1 MERCGCGVGARRG
14 SQVTRD
20 AGRTGPDRSG
30 ATTQLHTAPHR
41 RYPDL
46 SPDSPDLCA
55 YMWRR
60 GHQKYH
66 RAKRQ
71 GRARVV
77 ERPFPPQRIHNFPL
91 RGRVTMPRVP
101 PCEAHRSGTPTPA
114 RRPRTSTTA
123 ASSDNNVNREQRA
136 KVWKCERKV
145 RARLHRAWHGP
156 DGVVWA
162 RYAAGGA
169 GMCTVCMR
177 GETCCESMRGVRLYA
192 AGRAHVP

>member
-1 MERCGCGVGARRG
+1 MWCGCTTRVAGYEGRRP
-14 SQVTRD
+14 D
-20 AGRTGPDRSG
+20 GPRQERSD
-30 ATTQLHTAPHR
+30 HTAPHR

-114 RRPRTSTTA
+114 RRPRTSTTV
-123 ASSDNNVNREQRA
+123 ASSDNVNREQRA
-136 KVWKCERKV
+136 KVWKCRREV
-145 RARLHRAWHGP
+145 RARLRRAWRGP
-156 DGVVWA
+156 QRDCGCVMQGA
-162 RYAAGGA
+162 RGGA
-169 GMCTVCMR
+169 GMYGCKYGAHCRR
-177 GETCCESMRGVRLYA
+177 GARMYLE
-192 AGRAHVP
+192 